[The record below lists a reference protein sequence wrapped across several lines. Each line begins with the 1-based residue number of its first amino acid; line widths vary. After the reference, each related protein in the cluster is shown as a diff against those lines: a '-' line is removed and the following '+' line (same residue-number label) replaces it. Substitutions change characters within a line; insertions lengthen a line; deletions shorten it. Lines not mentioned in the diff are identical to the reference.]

1 MNMKQLIT
9 KLLMLTAMCGTIISL
24 REAAHRG
31 VEAMRGIYEADM
43 SCRRCPTAEAAG
55 YQPAASIRLYNSKL
69 TTLDF
74 VNFHIKQTLIS
85 TI

>member
-1 MNMKQLIT
+1 MKQLIT
-9 KLLMLTAMCGTIISL
+9 KLLMLAAALSAGTIISL

-43 SCRRCPTAEAAG
+43 SCRRCPTAEAVG
-55 YQPAASIRLYNSKL
+55 YLPAASIRLYNNKL
-69 TTLDF
+69 TELGST
-74 VNFHIKQTLIS
+74 NFHIKQTLIS

>member
-1 MNMKQLIT
+1 MKQLII
-9 KLLMLTAMCGTIISL
+9 KLLMLAAMCGTIISL
-24 REAAHRG
+24 KEAAHRG

-55 YQPAASIRLYNSKL
+55 YLPADPIRLYNSKL
-69 TTLDF
+69 TVFNF
-74 VNFHIKQTLIS
+74 VNFHIEQTLIS